1 MRAGH
6 VASAASL
13 VTLVFVVVA
22 SPAAAQSRSGRQVNV
37 TPYLGVD
44 QVAIAPLKGEGDVL
58 TYTNVSAGVTAD
70 IRTRRYEV
78 VADVRYDHSFGWGSQ
93 TSDADVISGILQ
105 TQVNLAR
112 GLSLNAGALAT
123 RVRTDGF
130 SGPVVRNNSLTS
142 QIYSAYFGPTYATK
156 VGDFDVA
163 ASYRLGY
170 TRVEDDVTT
179 AFPGAPSGGSF
190 DQSWT
195 HSLGASVGF
204 APGTVLPVGLV
215 ASGGYDREDA
225 RQLDQRFE
233 DIWGRVDATLPVAP
247 TVALV
252 GGVGYEKIEISQRSP
267 VIDTVT
273 GQPVINSSGRYVTD
287 ESSPRALIYDQDGII
302 WDAGVLW
309 RPNHRTS
316 LEARVGQRYGSMT
329 YSGSF
334 VWTGRNSSF
343 ALVLFDGI
351 DSFGRV
357 INSNVAALSGN
368 GLNVVRNPFTG
379 DLGGCAFSAT
389 GGGQCFNDSLTGITD
404 ANFRYRG
411 VTAQYAMRAGPW
423 NWGVGAGYSQRKFI
437 TPRGE
442 TVFVGGTRD
451 ENWWGT
457 ATLGYAID
465 SQSTVDTTAYVN
477 YFNPASGGRVDTVN
491 YGGFASYNRT
501 LGRRLTASAS
511 LGIDA
516 AKADD
521 FESVIT
527 AMGQLGLRYGF

>member
-1 MRAGH
+1 MRASH
-6 VASAASL
+6 IASAASL
-13 VTLVFVVVA
+13 LTLALIAAV
-22 SPAAAQSRSGRQVNV
+22 PAAAQSGGGRKVNV

-70 IRTRRYEV
+70 IQTRRFEV
-78 VADVRYDHSFGWGSQ
+78 VADVRYDHSFGWGRQATDS
-93 TSDADVISGILQ
+93 DVISGILQ
-105 TQVNLAR
+105 GQVNLAR
-112 GLSLNAGALAT
+112 GLSLNAGALAS

-130 SGPVVRNNSLTS
+130 SGPVVRNDNLTS
-142 QIYSAYFGPTYATK
+142 QLYSGYIGPSYATK

-170 TRVEDDVTT
+170 TRIDDDVTL

-195 HSLGASVGF
+195 HSVGASVGF
-204 APGTVLPVGLV
+204 APGTVLPIGLV

-233 DIWGRVDATLPVAP
+233 DIWGRLDATLPISP

-252 GGVGYEKIEISQRSP
+252 GGVGYEDIKISQRPPLIDAVTGTP
-267 VIDTVT
+267 VIS
-273 GQPVINSSGRYVTD
+273 GGGRYVTD
-287 ESSPRALIYDQDGII
+287 ESAPRALIYDQDGII

-329 YSGSF
+329 YTGSF

-343 ALVLFDGI
+343 ALVVFDGI

-379 DLGGCAFSAT
+379 DFGGCAFAAT
-389 GGGQCFNDSLTGITD
+389 GGGQCFNDSLTGIND

-411 VTAQYAMRAGPW
+411 VTAQYAVNAGPW
-423 NWGVGAGYSQRKFI
+423 NGGVGAGYSQRKFI

-442 TVFVGGTRD
+442 TVFVGGTKD

-465 SQSTVDTTAYVN
+465 NKSSIDTTAYVN
-477 YFNPASGGRVDTVN
+477 YFDPGSGGRLSTVN

-501 LGRRLTASAS
+501 LARRLTASAS
-511 LGIDA
+511 VGVDA
-516 AKADD
+516 AKADGV
-521 FESVIT
+521 ESVIT